1 MPHYKA
7 GSVTQRSKSQ
17 SQRLAPRTAYKASPV
32 QPLGGGQKK
41 ETGEEEYA
49 VRKNHSHHFCFSTL
63 HSIIPNLSVGGVVAG
78 TTPVTIHEE
87 AVLSSTG
94 TGGNCALLTDEIQA
108 SSYIFLINSIF

>member
-7 GSVTQRSKSQ
+7 GSITQRSKSQ
-17 SQRLAPRTAYKASPV
+17 SQRLAPRTTYKASLV
-32 QPLGGGQKK
+32 QPRGREKNK

-78 TTPVTIHEE
+78 TTPVIIDEE
-87 AVLSSTG
+87 AALSSKG
-94 TGGNCALLTDEIQA
+94 IGGNCALLTDVIQT
-108 SSYIFLINSIF
+108 SSISIAVCG